1 MQISVIQLLL
11 TYLLGFLTL
20 PVILAIG
27 AFLVWASLPDAFP
40 STNSQELLSSSAESN
55 SKKGLQDKHAD
66 AQTEVS
72 PYGARRS
79 GWLRITRSLG
89 APPPDMQDSSSKLS
103 DIVTRG
109 IAKWVQNRR
118 NSNKKPEGGASSAG
132 ASATAAAAA
141 TTLDTSQD
149 MYYAMLVGDTLVM
162 YDSEAMH
169 ECRGVIIM
177 SKHRV
182 TLHHN
187 PDVTESQVYSRRT
200 PIKLSPLDDGHSSGL
215 YKRQVPEYYIYA
227 DKPVDKEDWYFALV
241 WSSLSSAATDSSSD
255 DDRDYGSRSNGDPN
269 INDDRLETKNV
280 ETTSSESSAPAANGH
295 KREQSSDGANN
306 GEEGAAD
313 LERPKLTKAKR
324 ERMLL
329 RMRRSCL
336 IPDHPGIASILN
348 TISTRG
354 AFAKQGEVREDEW
367 LNAMFGRIFVATYR
381 TEWARKHF
389 IRKMQS
395 KFDRVQRPMFLERL
409 VVSDLDV
416 GDNVPIITN
425 PKLESFDANGQ
436 VDASMYVHYMG
447 GFKLVLNTS
456 VKIGSLRLSIALSV
470 VLESLAGKLLVRFKP
485 APSNRVWIGFYEMPK
500 IRLKLSPVFMQKEV
514 KYTAISQAIEKQIYD
529 IVRIS
534 MVLPNMDDTVFFPTP
549 HEDGGIFEASL
560 KAYKDAG
567 LDEEVVSD
575 EESKQAIESE
585 TAQPAKDAQDVHSG
599 KDTAR
604 KEPTAG
610 TGLGLD
616 SEHLRSAVSLQV
628 QNRQRPL
635 SFPSVDSHAN
645 TMSLI
650 TSSFDQCE
658 DSQKRKDGIGENTSH
673 NDSEQ
678 HDLSALR
685 MSMTTPRQISN
696 ENIANSSYELM
707 ANYRSQLRETRER
720 MRSTESLH
728 SNSSSTAPSVSASS
742 IKSAIST
749 SAATFFKRAK
759 DSQAAESAKT
769 WWKSMQQS
777 GQSSN
782 ENNGNNKYS
791 PGASSMPPPLPR
803 RPPTENQPAKYQM
816 YEESDQSADSRQ
828 LASSSPPRAASEV
841 NSNSQRVTSVT
852 GNLIDS
858 SSGIQFPRA
867 ADHIG
872 ANDSNSGFS
881 GNGASSGSNIYNG
894 RAIKGSAV
902 TGDSSL
908 VRRRPAAL
916 SQSEIELPIQ
926 QRRYSNAAKPNT
938 NVHEQSK

>member
-79 GWLRITRSLG
+79 GWLRITRHAG
-89 APPPDMQDSSSKLS
+89 FQPKLS

-132 ASATAAAAA
+132 ASATAAAAAA

-514 KYTAISQAIEKQIYD
+514 KYAAISQAIEKQIYD

-585 TAQPAKDAQDVHSG
+585 TAQPAKDAQDVHS
-599 KDTAR
+599 
-604 KEPTAG
+604 AG

-616 SEHLRSAVSLQV
+616 SEHLRSAV
-628 QNRQRPL
+628 QRPL

-645 TMSLI
+645 TMPLI
-650 TSSFDQCE
+650 TSSFDQY
-658 DSQKRKDGIGENTSH
+658 GIGENTSH

-685 MSMTTPRQISN
+685 IN

-749 SAATFFKRAK
+749 SAATFFK
-759 DSQAAESAKT
+759 QSAKT

-816 YEESDQSADSRQ
+816 YEESDH
-828 LASSSPPRAASEV
+828 SPPRAASEV
-841 NSNSQRVTSVT
+841 NSNSQH
-852 GNLIDS
+852 S
-858 SSGIQFPRA
+858 SSGI
-867 ADHIG
+867 H
-872 ANDSNSGFS
+872 NSGFS
-881 GNGASSGSNIYNG
+881 GNGAT
-894 RAIKGSAV
+894 IKGSAV
-902 TGDSSL
+902 T
-908 VRRRPAAL
+908 AAL